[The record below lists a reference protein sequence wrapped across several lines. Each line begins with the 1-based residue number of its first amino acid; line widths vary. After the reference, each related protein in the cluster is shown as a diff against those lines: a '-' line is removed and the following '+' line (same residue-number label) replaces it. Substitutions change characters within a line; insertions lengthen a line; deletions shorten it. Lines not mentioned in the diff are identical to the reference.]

1 MQLNKAVVVIG
12 CCFIFIHKIKIDS
25 AAVCGFLF
33 PRMGHAQDKIL
44 LTPVCLQHDYDGGF
58 DPDELDSKSVRMQ
71 RQWQTIW
78 LKLGRNRSRLLRLC
92 LN

>member
-33 PRMGHAQDKIL
+33 QEWVM
-44 LTPVCLQHDYDGGF
+44 
-58 DPDELDSKSVRMQ
+58 
-71 RQWQTIW
+71 
-78 LKLGRNRSRLLRLC
+78 LRTRYS
-92 LN
+92 